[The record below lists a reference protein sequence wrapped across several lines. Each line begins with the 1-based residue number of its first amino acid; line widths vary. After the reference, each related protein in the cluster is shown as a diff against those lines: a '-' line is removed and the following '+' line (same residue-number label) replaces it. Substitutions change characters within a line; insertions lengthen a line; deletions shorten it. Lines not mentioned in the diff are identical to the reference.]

1 MHEVSEFVLVRWLVE
16 NIAVPLLGGIFSAFA
31 WWIKMIGEKVSCVE
45 KRITETETQINARI
59 TASDQRNAD
68 KYATQDYVR
77 EGFGRIE
84 GKLDLLVKHALKD
97 SQG

>member
-1 MHEVSEFVLVRWLVE
+1 MHDDIGLWKWVVQHVA
-16 NIAVPLLGGIFSAFA
+16 IPLLGGLWAAIA
-31 WWIKMIGEKVSCVE
+31 WWVKMIADKFSKLE
-45 KRITETETQINARI
+45 KRIGESEAQINARI
-59 TASDQRNAD
+59 TAADQRNAD

>member
-1 MHEVSEFVLVRWLVE
+1 MHDDIGLWKWVVQHVA
-16 NIAVPLLGGIFSAFA
+16 IPLLGGLWAA
-31 WWIKMIGEKVSCVE
+31 LGWWVKMISDKFARLEDTHKE
-45 KRITETETQINARI
+45 EMAEIHARI

-68 KYATQDYVR
+68 RYATQDYVR

-97 SQG
+97 AQG

>member
-1 MHEVSEFVLVRWLVE
+1 MHDIAEIGLIKWFVSNVG
-16 NIAVPLLGGIFSAFA
+16 VPLLGGMWGLLA
-31 WWIKMIGEKVSCVE
+31 WWVKMIADKFAKLEKLIG
-45 KRITETETQINARI
+45 KTELQINARI
-59 TASDQRNAD
+59 TAADQRNAD